1 MSSAPSKLQLKHA
14 PGSTGTLAYSSC
26 PYGSLTPNHPQT
38 DWIKDD
44 LNFFPIK
51 PYTKCVGCELHGGFY
66 DSYFDLKPGILTAFE
81 QLGTKPGDT
90 LQITGHSLGAAMAT
104 IAAYDMLADGYKIA
118 QSYTF
123 GTPRVG
129 NQAFADAYDAALG
142 KQTMYRYVLGVYSQ
156 LAQQHGTSSQHAHAL
171 PAFPRHCYPSRV
183 IHNADPVPHL
193 PMLWM
198 GFHHTATEVWYNEPQ
213 TSYVVCDGSGE
224 DNLCADSLLLP
235 IDVLDHLSYMN
246 IGIGTQCGIPFNISV
261 PALHAV
267 EDPSMRHA
275 TKLPSLRGNK

>member
-1 MSSAPSKLQLKHA
+1 MRTFFPILCSAVALAAVHAQQSGDYDPVAAVTAAYWASVAYCPGQDISSWSCGKACHEVA
-14 PGSTGTLAYSSC
+14 PGMTSAIVQYKSDRNVLSFVAKPNNSDVTHIVFRGTEPA
-26 PYGSLTPNHPQT
+26 SLT

-51 PYTKCVGCELHGGFY
+51 PYPKCVGCELHGGFY

-81 QLGTKPGDT
+81 QLGTKPGDK

-142 KQTMYRYVLGVYSQ
+142 KQTMYRYVLCITHPPTQ
-156 LAQQHGTSSQHAHAL
+156 LGRTAPAH
-171 PAFPRHCYPSRV
+171 R
-183 IHNADPVPHL
+183 
-193 PMLWM
+193 ML
-198 GFHHTATEVWYNEPQ
+198 TPPP
-213 TSYVVCDGSGE
+213 
-224 DNLCADSLLLP
+224 SLLSFQSNP
-235 IDVLDHLSYMN
+235 
-246 IGIGTQCGIPFNISV
+246 QC
-261 PALHAV
+261 
-267 EDPSMRHA
+267 
-275 TKLPSLRGNK
+275 